1 MLPWAAQIQMP
12 ADVLMGETDPL
23 RAFAFQAAWAVALLA
38 AGRLM
43 QSAATRRVVVQ
54 GG

>member
-1 MLPWAAQIQMP
+1 VVGAL
-12 ADVLMGETDPL
+12 
-23 RAFAFQAAWAVALLA
+23 AFQAGWAVALLA
-38 AGRLM
+38 VGRLL